1 MMKTKKEQK
10 QLEESSIKDTDSSGL
25 LIKFFDKIKAI
36 NYFRHWKYII
46 RILLLSILL
55 FGYIYCITFCSV
67 IKSEL

>member
-36 NYFRHWKYII
+36 NYFRHWKDII